1 MNFNDRITKVI
12 EYSTLTPA
20 EFAEEINVQRSS
32 ISHIIS
38 GRNKPSLDF
47 ITKIKVAFPDIEWDW
62 LINGQGEM
70 LISQKKTEPIIIE
83 EKPEIIEK
91 KKNSL
96 PDLFS
101 LINDENF
108 GLTESEDKPEKPK
121 LRESNIPEPISEKN
135 ILTDSQPLEKSAK
148 KIDKNSKDV
157 KRIVFFYT
165 DGTFETFEN

>member
-1 MNFNDRITKVI
+1 MDFTDRITKVI
-12 EYSTLTPA
+12 EYSKLSPA

-47 ITKIKVAFPDIEWDW
+47 ITKIKTAFPDIEWDW

-70 LISQKKTEPIIIE
+70 LISEKVIEPIIE
-83 EKPEIIEK
+83 EKPEIVEK
-91 KKNSL
+91 KKSSL

-108 GLTESEDKPEKPK
+108 GLTESEDKLEKTKP
-121 LRESNIPEPISEKN
+121 RESDISKPISEKN
-135 ILTDSQPLEKSAK
+135 ILADSQPLENLDKKQQNLSK
-148 KIDKNSKDV
+148 KI
-157 KRIVFFYT
+157 KRIVFFFQ
-165 DGTFETFEN
+165 DGTFETYEN

>member
-1 MNFNDRITKVI
+1 MDFNDRITKVI
-12 EYSTLTPA
+12 EYSKLSPA

-47 ITKIKVAFPDIEWDW
+47 ITKIKTAFPDIEWDW

-70 LISQKKTEPIIIE
+70 LISEKVIEPIVE
-83 EKPEIIEK
+83 EKPEIVEK
-91 KKNSL
+91 KKSSL

-108 GLTESEDKPEKPK
+108 GLTESEDKLEKTKP
-121 LRESNIPEPISEKN
+121 RESNISKPMTDKN
-135 ILTDSQPLEKSAK
+135 ILKDSQPLENIDKKQQNLSK
-148 KIDKNSKDV
+148 KI
-157 KRIVFFYT
+157 KRIVFFFQ
-165 DGTFETFEN
+165 DGTFETYEN

>member
-1 MNFNDRITKVI
+1 MDFNDRITKVI
-12 EYSTLTPA
+12 EYSKLSPA

-70 LISQKKTEPIIIE
+70 LVSEKLVNPIIE
-83 EKPEIIEK
+83 EKPEIVEK
-91 KKNSL
+91 KKSSL

-101 LINDENF
+101 LISDENF
-108 GLTESEDKPEKPK
+108 GLTESEDKSEKSKP
-121 LRESNIPEPISEKN
+121 RESDISKPMSVKN
-135 ILTDSQPLEKSAK
+135 ILADSRPLENFDKTQENSSK
-148 KIDKNSKDV
+148 KIR
-157 KRIVFFYT
+157 RIVFFYD
-165 DGTFETFEN
+165 DGTFETYEN